1 MNETEL
7 ISDHE
12 RRGRNIPAMNTN
24 PLKRFSRPL
33 LAFVAAAFVIGAS
46 AAPAR
51 AAESGGT
58 TFTVTAVGKK
68 NTVPPEVKKDDIQ
81 LHSGKERLQVA
92 DWRRE
97 DTLRLAILIDDSL
110 DPTVAG
116 QWSDLKDFIMSQPP
130 TTYIAVA
137 YARNGAAAIAQ
148 DFTNNHELAA
158 KALRIPLGSAGA
170 VSSPYLAVL
179 DFIKRWPSPG
189 GRNSI
194 LFVSA
199 GIDYFRGGGFGLQNP
214 DVDSAI
220 ARAEKANINIWTI
233 YSPDNFHRGRGFF
246 RLNTAQSLLSK
257 LSEETGA
264 ESYFLGTGAPVSL
277 KPYFDEID
285 QHLKNQYLLSFRGN
299 GGKKGKF
306 QSIRVRTEQPA
317 VEFLTFDEVFLPP
330 TQ

>member
-1 MNETEL
+1 MNINL
-7 ISDHE
+7 S
-12 RRGRNIPAMNTN
+12 
-24 PLKRFSRPL
+24 KRFYRPL
-33 LAFVAAAFVIGAS
+33 LAFALSIPALGVLGVPAF
-46 AAPAR
+46 

-68 NTVPPEVKKDDIQ
+68 NTVPPELKKDDVQ
-81 LHSGKERLQVA
+81 LHSGKERLQIA

-116 QWSDLKDFIMSQPP
+116 QWNGLKDFIMAQPQ

-137 YARNGAAAIAQ
+137 TRNGSAAIAQ
-148 DFTNNHELAA
+148 DFTTNHELAA
-158 KALRIPLGSAGA
+158 KAIRIPMGSAGA
-170 VSSPYLAVL
+170 ISSPYLAVL
-179 DFIKRWPSPG
+179 DYIKRWPSPG

-194 LFVSA
+194 LFISA
-199 GIDYFRGGGFGLQNP
+199 GIDYFRGGFGLQNP

-220 ARAEKANINIWTI
+220 SRAEKANINIWTV

-246 RLNTAQSLLSK
+246 RVNNAQSLLSK

-264 ESYFLGTGAPVSL
+264 ESYFLGIGAPVNL
-277 KPYFDEID
+277 KPYFEEID
-285 QHLKNQYLLSFRGN
+285 QHLKNQYLLSFRGD

-306 QSIRVRTEQPA
+306 QRARVRTEQPE
-317 VEFLTFDEVFLPP
+317 VEFLTFDEVFLAP
-330 TQ
+330 TQQ

>member
-1 MNETEL
+1 
-7 ISDHE
+7 
-12 RRGRNIPAMNTN
+12 MNTN
-24 PLKRFSRPL
+24 LLKRFSRPL
-33 LAFVAAAFVIGAS
+33 LAIAALAISVS
-46 AAPAR
+46 AAVAPMF
-51 AAESGGT
+51 AAESGGA

-68 NTVPPEVKKDDIQ
+68 NTVPPELKKDDIQ
-81 LHSGKERLQVA
+81 LHNGKERLQIA

-97 DTLRLAILIDDSL
+97 ETLRLAILIDDSL
-110 DPTVAG
+110 DPVVAG
-116 QWSDLKDFIMSQPP
+116 QWSDLKDFILSQPQ

-137 YARNGAAAIAQ
+137 YARNGSAAIAQ
-148 DFTNNHELAA
+148 DFTTNHELAA
-158 KALRIPLGSAGA
+158 KALRIPLGDAGA
-170 VSSPYLAVL
+170 ISSPYLAVL

-199 GIDYFRGGGFGLQNP
+199 GTDYFRGGFGLQNP

-220 ARAEKANINIWTI
+220 SRAEKANINIWTI

-246 RLNTAQSLLSK
+246 RVSNAQSLLSK

-264 ESYFLGTGAPVSL
+264 ESYFLGTGAPVTL
-277 KPYFDEID
+277 KPYFEEID
-285 QHLKNQYLLSFRGN
+285 QHLKNQYLLSYRGGD

-306 QSIRVRTEQPA
+306 QHLRVRTEQPQ
-317 VEFLTFDEVFLPP
+317 VEFLTFDEIFLPP

>member
-1 MNETEL
+1 
-7 ISDHE
+7 
-12 RRGRNIPAMNTN
+12 MNTN
-24 PLKRFSRPL
+24 LSKRFSRPL
-33 LAFVAAAFVIGAS
+33 FALAVSFLTIGGVS
-46 AAPAR
+46 APAF
-51 AAESGGT
+51 AAESGST

-68 NTVPPEVKKDDIQ
+68 NTVPPELKKDDVQ
-81 LHSGKERLQVA
+81 LHNGKERLQIA

-116 QWSDLKDFIMSQPP
+116 QWNDLKDFIMAQPQ

-148 DFTNNHELAA
+148 DFTTNHELAA
-158 KALRIPLGSAGA
+158 KAIRIPMGSAGA
-170 VSSPYLAVL
+170 ISSPYLAVL
-179 DFIKRWPSPG
+179 DYIKRWPSPG

-194 LFVSA
+194 LFISA
-199 GIDYFRGGGFGLQNP
+199 GIDYFRGGFGLQNP

-220 ARAEKANINIWTI
+220 SRAEKANINIWTV

-246 RLNTAQSLLSK
+246 RVNNAQSLLSK

-264 ESYFLGTGAPVSL
+264 ESYFLGIGAPVNL
-277 KPYFDEID
+277 KPYFEEID
-285 QHLKNQYLLSFRGN
+285 QHLKNQYLLSFRGD

-306 QSIRVRTEQPA
+306 QHIRVRTEQPE

-330 TQ
+330 TQQ